1 MKTRLSAKSD
11 YINFDTAK
19 NTALNLLS
27 NPKKEKIGLYIL
39 TAIYSGLRTG
49 DIQKLTWEQLESD
62 SLTISEE
69 KTNKLRTINIH
80 PELRKAINK
89 TRKGKSG
96 LIFLSQKNSV
106 YTTQALNRILKD
118 EFLILAKTEN
128 ISTHSLRKTF
138 GRRVYDMNGQ
148 SEASLV
154 LLSEMFSH
162 SNVQITRIYLGL
174 KKEEFKNVY
183 LNL

>member
-106 YTTQALNRILKD
+106 YATQALNRILKD
-118 EFLILAKTEN
+118 EFKTLAKTEN